1 MGRKDLE
8 ESDRPRWRKTSSEKE
23 ERGVTLEEQELKAK
37 RPPEE
42 GGGGVHRQKGGAR
55 SWAPRTP
62 NTPGLTTG
70 GLVAPP
76 PSPTDC
82 PLGVRRRVPA
92 GGQPRAP
99 VAWLCRAWPRA
110 CQGPRITQTCFSFI
124 FLYLPWFPSSYGIWG
139 FDYWSALKIATREC
153 APQPRRCSCSKQQEP
168 ADLTPRLGKG
178 VQLGEPCPHPPPGPR
193 EPCSPPPGSRKARA
207 QTGLVCW
214 RRRGARLCLA
224 GCAPPAPLRRRG
236 LAVLSRGRVTGK
248 LLLSLRK
255 GFALISER
263 LVFPRTRAVFLI

>member
-1 MGRKDLE
+1 M
-8 ESDRPRWRKTSSEKE
+8 PT
-23 ERGVTLEEQELKAK
+23 
-37 RPPEE
+37 
-42 GGGGVHRQKGGAR
+42 
-55 SWAPRTP
+55 
-62 NTPGLTTG
+62 
-70 GLVAPP
+70 

-92 GGQPRAP
+92 GSQPRAP

-124 FLYLPWFPSSYGIWG
+124 FLYLPWFPTSYGIWG

-153 APQPRRCSCSKQQEP
+153 APQPRPLQLLQAAGAGRSDAP
-168 ADLTPRLGKG
+168 PGKG
-178 VQLGEPCPHPPPGPR
+178 CPARGAMSPPPSRPTGAVSPPPGPR
-193 EPCSPPPGSRKARA
+193 EPCPPHAHQARGSRVPPPQGSRKARA

-214 RRRGARLCLA
+214 RRRGARLGLA

-236 LAVLSRGRVTGK
+236 LAMPSRGRVTGK

-255 GFALISER
+255 GFASISER

>member
-1 MGRKDLE
+1 MWRVSQSGQGASHSEHAGPD
-8 ESDRPRWRKTSSEKE
+8 DRRASCPT
-23 ERGVTLEEQELKAK
+23 
-37 RPPEE
+37 
-42 GGGGVHRQKGGAR
+42 
-55 SWAPRTP
+55 
-62 NTPGLTTG
+62 
-70 GLVAPP
+70 

-124 FLYLPWFPSSYGIWG
+124 FLYLPWFPTSYGIWG

-153 APQPRRCSCSKQQEP
+153 APQPRPLQLLQAAGAGRSDAP
-168 ADLTPRLGKG
+168 PGKG
-178 VQLGEPCPHPPPGPR
+178 CPARGAMSPPPGPR
-193 EPCSPPPGSRKARA
+193 EPCPPHAHQARGSRVPPPPGSRKARA

-214 RRRGARLCLA
+214 RRRGARLGLA

-236 LAVLSRGRVTGK
+236 LAMPSRGRVTGK

-255 GFALISER
+255 GFASISER